1 MKNIQMFFIVN
12 IIILNEYYQ
21 MTKEKF
27 KLLKKK
33 IILVINYLEIIIIN
47 FNFNI
52 LLIITIIFLRHK

>member
-27 KLLKKK
+27 KLLKN
-33 IILVINYLEIIIIN
+33 IMILVINYSGIN
-47 FNFNI
+47 YY
-52 LLIITIIFLRHK
+52 

>member
-27 KLLKKK
+27 KPLKN
-33 IILVINYLEIIIIN
+33 IMILVINYSGIN
-47 FNFNI
+47 YY
-52 LLIITIIFLRHK
+52 